1 MHHIMRRLPF
11 ELIGSLEHARR
22 ARCPLGRSSCSIS
35 TEGPHY
41 HQLYTSLLLPLL
53 QRCSYFYLPNSA
65 YQKIGIWRIHE
76 PTDSISRPHP
86 SLIARKGRKILA
98 VERIGVSG
106 AYHIFGTYRIFAS
119 FHVSN
124 FLLQHTFERSM
135 SW

>member
-1 MHHIMRRLPF
+1 MS
-11 ELIGSLEHARR
+11 SLVRWK
-22 ARCPLGRSSCSIS
+22 CTTFTISLGQKFLLYLHGG
-35 TEGPHY
+35 THY

-53 QRCSYFYLPNSA
+53 QRCSYFYLPDSA
-65 YQKIGIWRIHE
+65 YQKTGIWRIHE

-86 SLIARKGRKILA
+86 SLIAWKGRRISA

-124 FLLQHTFERSM
+124 FLLQHTFERFLVVKNRM
-135 SW
+135 DGWIA